1 MTHPWVTGAL
11 AIGVFILTG
20 NLLIST
26 VSPSTAGVSPN
37 LQLTK
42 FDIRKGVFLVAT
54 PSLLDPSFR
63 ETVVLICDHGEEG
76 TLGLIMNRPTN
87 YPLSDVFPDIPG
99 LRGFSHTLFDG
110 GPVQRQGLLMLFRT
124 ETGSEKT
131 KLLLDGVFW
140 GGDPKKMASMVEKP
154 HPERQFRVFF
164 GYAGWSREQLENEID
179 GEFWTTVPASAEIIF
194 EHDPTTLWEEL
205 VAKSTRPRLLVSYPP
220 SPSF

>member
-1 MTHPWVTGAL
+1 MGL
-11 AIGVFILTG
+11 FILTG
-20 NLLIST
+20 NLLISA
-26 VSPSTAGVSPN
+26 VSPSTAGESPN
-37 LQLTK
+37 LLLTK

-54 PSLLDPSFR
+54 PSLMDPSFR

-87 YPLSDVFPDIPG
+87 YPLADVFPEIPG
-99 LRGFSHTLFDG
+99 LQELSHTLFEG

-131 KLLLDGVFW
+131 QLLVDGVFW
-140 GGDPKKMASMVEKP
+140 GGDPTMIASMVKNP

-164 GYAGWSREQLENEID
+164 GYAGWTRGQLENEIN

-194 EHDPTTLWEEL
+194 EHDSTALW
-205 VAKSTRPRLLVSYPP
+205 RN
-220 SPSF
+220 